1 MNLAN
6 FISLARLLSVPLLVW
21 LILVGDFYST
31 FLIFIVAGASD
42 AIDGYVAK
50 HFDQRTELGAL
61 LDPIADKTLIVGL
74 FVTLGIAGDLPNWL
88 VILVVFRDM
97 MIVGGF
103 LLGAAMAQPITWRPL
118 LVSKLNT
125 TLQIVLIAG
134 LLAQLAFP
142 FDDHDVITLLT
153 YCVALT
159 TGLSGAGYIM
169 RWTSNVAG
177 KGLAS

>member
-6 FISLARLLSVPLLVW
+6 LISLARLLSVPLLVW
-21 LILVGDFYST
+21 LILIGDFHST
-31 FLIFIVAGASD
+31 FLLFLVAGLSD

-74 FVTLGIAGDLPNWL
+74 FVTLGVAGDLPAWL
-88 VILVVFRDM
+88 AILVVFRDL

-103 LLGAAMAQPITWRPL
+103 LLGAAMAQPIAWQPL
-118 LVSKLNT
+118 LISKLNT
-125 TLQIVLIAG
+125 TLQLVLIAG
-134 LLAQLAFP
+134 LLGKLAFP
-142 FDDHDVITLLT
+142 FDDHNTLAILT

-159 TGLSGAGYIM
+159 TALSGGGYIV
-169 RWTSNVAG
+169 RWTRNVAG
-177 KGLAS
+177 SGVAS